1 MTRSRQSSSDV
12 HDIHSILTNPPVA
25 AERHSERRPL
35 VGKLSFPFLRKP
47 FGVTI
52 IHRKPSKSTL
62 PPLPPLETCGHLTIP
77 PCTVAGTTS
86 PCESISISNS
96 NTNTNSTSN
105 ATSSGKSS
113 GKSSGQTNGTNT
125 TAKTS
130 VDSKLS
136 SKHNDSGDKKSA
148 TIIRS
153 EKPEYHVAPDTSLTT
168 IQETALDLASPTVLT
183 VEKAAAAKIYLE
195 LYFNELLYKPTP
207 RSLRRRYLEAEL
219 YHNNG
224 LTPEEKEMRRQ
235 IFYKQESDHL
245 RETRSLKAKSA
256 VARQGQGH
264 KSQLADNYEIVKVI
278 GKGSFGVVRL
288 VREKPDT
295 AYKTHSLG
303 HERQVYAM
311 KVIRKSAM
319 LRTSQEGHLRAE
331 RDFLVASEGSRWV
344 VPLIASFQDAANLY
358 LVMEYMPGGDFLG
371 LLIRENILSEP
382 VAKFYVAEMI
392 LCIEEA
398 HSLRCIHRDIK
409 PDNFLISASGHLMIS
424 DFGLA
429 FDGHWSHDTSYYY
442 THRYS
447 LLHKLGITV
456 DGDSQD
462 RAEGLQG
469 TAKWTQGVAVAMQRH
484 DRRLSG
490 WDLDEEPLL
499 NWRNRC
505 GVRTAARS
513 LGIILYEC
521 LYGHTPFL
529 SEEGGRQATKRNIV
543 NHKQTFAFPARPV
556 VSRRCIDL
564 IASLIREQDSR
575 LCSRRYRYHPASLD
589 HSLSTG
595 GARPGRRPRDW
606 AGRAVY
612 PHDAED
618 IKTHKWFRDLPWD
631 RLHQLPPPFVP
642 QISSL
647 EDTHY
652 FDEEDPISDWSESR
666 SESSAASEPPP
677 EGEAAAP
684 EEEPV
689 TLFGEGPGLPGGGLG
704 ARRNSN
710 PQKAAAMQTELAA
723 FPSHVRPMLAHFVA
737 TPYDTAR
744 LKRMDQEVERA
755 AAHDAEACRR
765 MKAFVRTFGRHER
778 KRPRDRLLRDR
789 KTRGV
794 ALEVRKQTAFMG
806 YTYRRCRHRNGGAN
820 AAGGGGG
827 GGFFGIGSTSAA
839 AEWDWDGVSM
849 DDAVAGAC
857 GGGGGDADVD
867 GKVIDRAEMAA
878 YRAWCSA
885 MPGGG

>member
-1 MTRSRQSSSDV
+1 MIQRRQYEAKFAIALETSSKENTTWPD
-12 HDIHSILTNPPVA
+12 NPPVP
-25 AERHSERRPL
+25 AEPSSERRPL
-35 VGKLSFPFLRKP
+35 IRKLSFPFLRKP
-47 FGVTI
+47 FGVTT
-52 IHRKPSKSTL
+52 IHRKPSKSRL
-62 PPLPPLETCGHLTIP
+62 PTLPPLETCGHLTIP
-77 PCTVAGTTS
+77 PCTATGTTS

-96 NTNTNSTSN
+96 NTNSNSTSN

-136 SKHNDSGDKKSA
+136 NKHNDSSDKKSA

-153 EKPEYHVAPDTSLTT
+153 EKPENHVVPDTSLTT

-183 VEKAAAAKIYLE
+183 VERAAAAKIYLE

-219 YHNNG
+219 YHSNG
-224 LTPEEKEMRRQ
+224 STPEEKEMRRQ
-235 IFYKQESDHL
+235 IFYRQESDHL

-256 VARQGQGH
+256 VARQGR
-264 KSQLADNYEIVKVI
+264 KPQLADNYETVKVI

-295 AYKTHSLG
+295 ANKTHGLG

-382 VAKFYVAEMI
+382 VAKFYIAEMI

-456 DGDSQD
+456 GGDSQD

-469 TAKWTQGVAVAMQRH
+469 TAKWTQGVAVAMQKH
-484 DRRLSG
+484 DRRLSE

-505 GVRTAARS
+505 GIRTAARS
-513 LGIILYEC
+513 CVGTSQYMAPEVIR
-521 LYGHTPFL
+521 
-529 SEEGGRQATKRNIV
+529 EG
-543 NHKQTFAFPARPV
+543 TFAFPARPV
-556 VSRRCIDL
+556 VSRRCIEL
-564 IASLIREQDSR
+564 IASLIREQENR
-575 LCSRRYRYHPASLD
+575 LCSRRYRYNPARTD
-589 HSLSTG
+589 PAPSTSR
-595 GARPGRRPRDW
+595 ARPGRGSRDW

-618 IKTHKWFRDLPWD
+618 IKAHKWFRDLPWD

-652 FDEEDPISDWSESR
+652 FDEEEPISDWSESH
-666 SESSAASEPPP
+666 SESSAASEPPL
-677 EGEAAAP
+677 EGEAVAP

-689 TLFGEGPGLPGGGLG
+689 TLFGGGPGLPGGSLG

-710 PQKAAAMQTELAA
+710 PQRAAAMQTELAA

-744 LKRMDQEVERA
+744 LKRMDQEVEGA
-755 AAHDAEACRR
+755 AAHDPEACGR
-765 MKAFVRTFGRHER
+765 MKAFVRTFGRRER
-778 KRPRDRLLRDR
+778 KRPRDRLLRDP
-789 KTRGV
+789 KTKGV
-794 ALEVRKQTAFMG
+794 VLEVRKQTAFMG
-806 YTYRRCRHRNGGAN
+806 YTYRRRRHWNASVN

-827 GGFFGIGSTSAA
+827 FGMGGTSAA
-839 AEWDWDGVSM
+839 TEWDWDGVLM
-849 DDAVAGAC
+849 DDAVAEGC
-857 GGGGGDADVD
+857 GDGGGGADANGEVR
-867 GKVIDRAEMAA
+867 DRAETAA
-878 YRAWCSA
+878 YQAWRSA
-885 MPGGG
+885 MRGGG

>member
-1 MTRSRQSSSDV
+1 MTRSPLETSSRENITWSGD
-12 HDIHSILTNPPVA
+12 PPVP
-25 AERHSERRPL
+25 AERPSERRPL
-35 VGKLSFPFLRKP
+35 IRKLSFPFLRKP
-47 FGVTI
+47 FGITI
-52 IHRKPSKSTL
+52 IHRKPSKSRL
-62 PPLPPLETCGHLTIP
+62 PPLPPSETCGHLTIP
-77 PCTVAGTTS
+77 PCTATGAAS
-86 PCESISISNS
+86 PCESVSISNS
-96 NTNTNSTSN
+96 NTNSNSTSN
-105 ATSSGKSS
+105 VTSSGKSS

-136 SKHNDSGDKKSA
+136 NKRNDSSDKKSA

-153 EKPEYHVAPDTSLTT
+153 EKPENHVVPDTSLTT
-168 IQETALDLASPTVLT
+168 IPETALDLASPTVLT

-219 YHNNG
+219 YYSNG
-224 LTPEEKEMRRQ
+224 LTAEEKEMRRQ
-235 IFYKQESDHL
+235 IFYRQESHHL

-256 VARQGQGH
+256 VARQGH
-264 KSQLADNYEIVKVI
+264 ESQLADNYEFVKVL

-295 AYKTHSLG
+295 ANKTHSLG

-382 VAKFYVAEMI
+382 VAKFYIREMI

-398 HSLRCIHRDIK
+398 HSLRFIHRDIK

-456 DGDSQD
+456 EGDSQD

-469 TAKWTQGVAVAMQRH
+469 TAKWTQGVAVAMQKH
-484 DRRLSG
+484 DRRLSE

-505 GVRTAARS
+505 GIRTAARS
-513 LGIILYEC
+513 CVGTSQYMAPEVIRE
-521 LYGHTPFL
+521 G
-529 SEEGGRQATKRNIV
+529 GGRQATKRNIV

-564 IASLIREQDSR
+564 IASLIREQENR
-575 LCSRRYRYHPASLD
+575 LCSRRYRYNPASPD
-589 HSLSTG
+589 PSPSTSR
-595 GARPGRRPRDW
+595 ARPGRGPRDW
-606 AGRAVY
+606 VGRAVY

-618 IKTHKWFRDLPWD
+618 IKAHKWFRDLPWD

-652 FDEEDPISDWSESR
+652 FDEEESISDWSESQ
-666 SESSAASEPPP
+666 SESSAASEPPL
-677 EGEAAAP
+677 EGEAVVP

-689 TLFGEGPGLPGGGLG
+689 ALFGGGPGLPGGSLG

-710 PQKAAAMQTELAA
+710 PQRAAAMQTELAA
-723 FPSHVRPMLAHFVA
+723 FPSHVRPMLAHFVS
-737 TPYDTAR
+737 TPYDTTR
-744 LKRMDQEVERA
+744 LKRMDQEVEGA
-755 AAHDAEACRR
+755 AAHDPEACGR
-765 MKAFVRTFGRHER
+765 MKAFVRTFGRRER

-794 ALEVRKQTAFMG
+794 ALEERKKTAFMG
-806 YTYRRCRHRNGGAN
+806 YTYRRCRHWNASVN
-820 AAGGGGG
+820 AAGGG
-827 GGFFGIGSTSAA
+827 FGTGNPSAAA
-839 AEWDWDGVSM
+839 AEWGWGGVLV
-849 DDAVAGAC
+849 DDAGAEGC
-857 GGGGGDADVD
+857 GDGGGDADVN
-867 GKVIDRAEMAA
+867 GKVRDGAEMAA
-878 YRAWCSA
+878 YQAWRGA

>member
-1 MTRSRQSSSDV
+1 MIRIRQSPRGV
-12 HDIHSILTNPPVA
+12 HNRRNILT
-25 AERHSERRPL
+25 
-35 VGKLSFPFLRKP
+35 
-47 FGVTI
+47 
-52 IHRKPSKSTL
+52 
-62 PPLPPLETCGHLTIP
+62 
-77 PCTVAGTTS
+77 
-86 PCESISISNS
+86 NS
-96 NTNTNSTSN
+96 NTNSNSNSN

-130 VDSKLS
+130 VNSKLS
-136 SKHNDSGDKKSA
+136 NKHNDSSDKKSA
-148 TIIRS
+148 TIIPS
-153 EKPEYHVAPDTSLTT
+153 EKTENHVVPDTSLTT
-168 IQETALDLASPTVLT
+168 IPETALDLASPTVLT

-195 LYFNELLYKPTP
+195 LYFNELLYRPTP
-207 RSLRRRYLEAEL
+207 RSLRRGYLEAEL
-219 YHNNG
+219 YHSNG

-235 IFYKQESDHL
+235 IFYRQESDHL
-245 RETRSLKAKSA
+245 RETRALKAKSA
-256 VARQGQGH
+256 VAIQGH
-264 KSQLADNYEIVKVI
+264 KSQLVDSYENVKVL

-295 AYKTHSLG
+295 ANKTHSLG

-358 LVMEYMPGGDFLG
+358 LVLEYMPGGDFLG

-382 VAKFYVAEMI
+382 VARVYIAEMI
-392 LCIEEA
+392 LCIEET
-398 HSLRCIHRDIK
+398 HSLRFIHRDIK

-456 DGDSQD
+456 GGDSQD

-469 TAKWTQGVAVAMQRH
+469 TTKWAQGVAAAMRKH
-484 DRRLSG
+484 DRRLSE

-505 GVRTAARS
+505 GIRTAARS
-513 LGIILYEC
+513 
-521 LYGHTPFL
+521 
-529 SEEGGRQATKRNIV
+529 
-543 NHKQTFAFPARPV
+543 QTFAFPARPV

-564 IASLIREQDSR
+564 IASLIREQENR
-575 LCSRRYRYHPASLD
+575 LCSRRYRYNPANPDPSP
-589 HSLSTG
+589 STST
-595 GARPGRRPRDW
+595 ARLGRGLRDW

-612 PHDAED
+612 PNDAED
-618 IKTHKWFRDLPWD
+618 IKAHKWFRDLPWD

-652 FDEEDPISDWSESR
+652 FDEEEPVSDWSESQ
-666 SESSAASEPPP
+666 SESSAASEPPL
-677 EGEAAAP
+677 EGEAVAP

-689 TLFGEGPGLPGGGLG
+689 TLFGGGPGLPGGSLG
-704 ARRNSN
+704 ARRNGN
-710 PQKAAAMQTELAA
+710 PQRAAAMQTELAA

-737 TPYDTAR
+737 TPYDTTR
-744 LKRMDQEVERA
+744 LKRMDQEVEGV
-755 AAHDAEACRR
+755 AAHDPEACGR
-765 MKAFVRTFGRHER
+765 MKAFVRTFGRRER

-789 KTRGV
+789 KTKGV
-794 ALEVRKQTAFMG
+794 VLEVRKETAFMG
-806 YTYRRCRHRNGGAN
+806 YTYRRRRHWNASAN
-820 AAGGGGG
+820 AAGGGFGTGG
-827 GGFFGIGSTSAA
+827 TSAA
-839 AEWDWDGVSM
+839 AEWGSDGVLM
-849 DDAVAGAC
+849 DGAVAGGC
-857 GGGGGDADVD
+857 GDGGGDTDAN
-867 GKVIDRAEMAA
+867 GKVSDRAEMAA
-878 YRAWCSA
+878 YRAWCGA